1 MLSLQNTDSK
11 SCKTSFGPLLKIVSN
26 GTIFLKMVFLS
37 KLLLCHLSETCYVS
51 TIFQAFWEHPFANT
65 YIHADTYA

>member
-51 TIFQAFWEHPFANT
+51 TIFQAF
-65 YIHADTYA
+65 